1 MKQLIVFFMLV
12 SGTVSA
18 QWINK
23 TSGNDFDGRFRRSYV
38 ESKSGDSIFI
48 LEEDPEDYPN
58 PFMEIFLGYVCD
70 DETSIQIALTVN
82 GQVYV
87 YDFLG
92 HAIRGSKS
100 YLIGT
105 MWDGNF
111 GKHFKIATKMSV
123 RVHQQHCEITDKVF
137 NMAGSAAAVKF
148 VTRK

>member
-1 MKQLIVFFMLV
+1 
-12 SGTVSA
+12 
-18 QWINK
+18 
-23 TSGNDFDGRFRRSYV
+23 
-38 ESKSGDSIFI
+38 
-48 LEEDPEDYPN
+48 
-58 PFMEIFLGYVCD
+58 MEIFLGYVCD